1 MPEITLPEV
10 KLPDV
15 KLPDGFRDMS
25 KDDFVHAVREVKLPK
40 NIKMPDVDLS
50 DIDLPDAITDRMPGR
65 RRPSP
70 VVPIVALTVVGA
82 LIAAVWWLVT
92 STTTGPR
99 IRRAV
104 DDVKSRMNG
113 EENGLIRFDDET
125 DLGSLVSEQAP
136 IASDPYH
143 IGDMGGLPADAG
155 MPVESGAS
163 V

>member
-50 DIDLPDAITDRMPGR
+50 DIELPDAITDRMPGR

-70 VVPIVALTVVGA
+70 IVPLVALTVVGA

-92 STTTGPR
+92 SATTGPR

-113 EENGLIRFDDET
+113 EENGLIRYDDET
-125 DLGSLVSEQAP
+125 HLDSLVSKQAP
-136 IASDPYH
+136 IAGDTYH
-143 IGDMGGLPADAG
+143 LGDMGGLPADAG

>member
-65 RRPSP
+65 RRPNP
-70 VVPIVALTVVGA
+70 LVPIVALTVVGA

-92 STTTGPR
+92 SSTTGPR

-113 EENGLIRFDDET
+113 DESGLVRYDDET
-125 DLGSLVSEQAP
+125 HLDSLISQEHP
-136 IASDPYH
+136 LSTPTTSDPFA
-143 IGDMGGLPADAG
+143 MAG
-155 MPVESGAS
+155 SGMAEMPVATNS
-163 V
+163 